1 MSLPAMSNAAIVRG
15 LEHTGSAGHHCAA
28 RRSGPRSQ
36 GRAQAARTRVFRS
49 LLVVGALNGAAAAT
63 QERTPAETPS
73 VKPDAAESEGSG
85 RGKLGRAEA
94 MIVLDYQVI
103 PVPQEPSIDLLGFH
117 FLAKVTDWMYL
128 GVGGYAPLV
137 KGEYGGFTAWDVT
150 AHAQR
155 RLWGN
160 VFANGGISLGGGGGG
175 KDKEHSKVLTGT
187 GGFVKGYVGLGYDF
201 TDFTVGANVARMK
214 FNQSAIDSTQLNVFV
229 QVPFSYAIGPYAS
242 VGEKLAGTDAQED
255 SSENVLSWGL
265 DNLVQIDPKGS
276 NKAIIRQVD
285 LQFAHYLTNSTY
297 WYASLGIGYHGM
309 PLYNQVIGGLG
320 YRFRA
325 SPRVDLHAQLGLG
338 SGGWAPDRIDTGSGL
353 LVYPKATAEYAI
365 SGNFGLSVSAG
376 YLFAPT
382 GSSKNY
388 TFGASLHYHLNPER
402 ARSSGRET
410 PDGTL
415 RGYRIGLFQQ
425 TSLNVRD
432 REIEGDRINML
443 TAQLDAIVSDHVY
456 IPIQGAIGYEA
467 YRGYPAYGELAAGV
481 GLQSKY
487 DRDNPLQFFGQLLV
501 GTNPHGPI
509 VKPGIGMNYGL
520 SDRLAIY
527 ATAGAT
533 VAVASNK
540 TNFRS
545 DNIGLGLTYRFSLPS
560 W

>member
-1 MSLPAMSNAAIVRG
+1 MPRI
-15 LEHTGSAGHHCAA
+15 
-28 RRSGPRSQ
+28 RR
-36 GRAQAARTRVFRS
+36 AFTLTNLLRS
-49 LLVVGALNGAAAAT
+49 LLVVGALNGPAVAT
-63 QERTPAETPS
+63 QEATPTQTAPIE
-73 VKPDAAESEGSG
+73 PDAAESEGPV
-85 RGKLGRAEA
+85 RPKLGRAEG
-94 MIVLDYQVI
+94 MIVLDYQVV
-103 PVPQEPSIDLLGFH
+103 PVPREPSLDLLGFH
-117 FLAKVTDWMYL
+117 VLAKLNDWMYL

-137 KGEYGGFTAWDVT
+137 KGAYGGFTAWDVA

-160 VFANGGISLGGGGGG
+160 LFADGGISVGGGGGG
-175 KDKEHSKVLTGT
+175 KNKEHSKVLAGT

-242 VGEKLAGTDAQED
+242 SGEKLAVTDAQED
-255 SSENVLSWGL
+255 FANASENTLSFGL
-265 DNLVQIDPKGS
+265 DNLVQIDPEGS
-276 NKAIIRQVD
+276 NKATIRLVD
-285 LQFAHYLTNSTY
+285 LQFAHYMTSSTY

-353 LVYPKATAEYAI
+353 LAYPKATAEYAI
-365 SGNFGLSVSAG
+365 NENIGLSVSAG

-388 TFGASLHYHLNPER
+388 TFGAALHYHLNPER
-402 ARSSGRET
+402 GRSSERAT
-410 PDGTL
+410 SDGTL

-425 TSLNVRD
+425 AALDVRD
-432 REIEGDRINML
+432 REVEGDRINML
-443 TAQLDAIVSDHVY
+443 SAQLDVIVGDHVY
-456 IPIQGAIGYEA
+456 IPVQAAIGYEA

-481 GLQSKY
+481 GLQSRY
-487 DRDNPLQFFGQLLV
+487 DRDTPLQFFGQLLG

-509 VKPGIGMNYGL
+509 VKAGIGVNYGL
-520 SDRLAIY
+520 GDHLAIY
-527 ATAGAT
+527 AAAGAT
-533 VAVASNK
+533 VAIASNK

>member
-1 MSLPAMSNAAIVRG
+1 MTNAVIVRG
-15 LEHTGSAGHHCAA
+15 LEHTGSARHHRAA

-36 GRAQAARTRVFRS
+36 GRAQSTRTMFRS
-49 LLVVGALNGAAAAT
+49 LLLVGALNGAAAAT
-63 QERTPAETPS
+63 QEATPTETPP
-73 VKPDAAESEGSG
+73 VKPDAAGSESSG

-94 MIVLDYQVI
+94 MIVLDYQVV
-103 PVPQEPSIDLLGFH
+103 PVPQEPSLDLMGFH
-117 FLAKVTDWMYL
+117 LLTKLTDWMYV
-128 GVGGYAPLV
+128 GVGAYAPLV

-201 TDFTVGANVARMK
+201 TDFTVGTNVTRMK

-229 QVPFSYAIGPYAS
+229 QVPFSYTIGPYAS
-242 VGEKLAGTDAQED
+242 AGEKLAGTDAPED

-265 DNLVQIDPKGS
+265 DNLVQIDPQGS
-276 NKAIIRQVD
+276 NKAIIRLVD
-285 LQFAHYLTNSTY
+285 LQFAHYLTSSTY

-353 LVYPKATAEYAI
+353 LVYPKATAEFAI
-365 SGNFGLSVSAG
+365 SENFGLAVTAG

-388 TFGASLHYHLNPER
+388 TFGAALHYHLHPER
-402 ARSSGRET
+402 GRTSERET
-410 PDGTL
+410 SDGTL
-415 RGYRIGLFQQ
+415 FKGYRIGLFQQ
-425 TSLNVRD
+425 TALNVRD

-456 IPIQGAIGYEA
+456 IPVQGAIGYES